1 MKDWRDD
8 LVTKTKPPRYCPDC
22 EMHLILVG
30 RISWP
35 RLGKQPLE
43 YGCSLRCESCEF
55 EGKWIN
61 KNFNQE
67 IIDYFGME
75 GAKEFVGKHGWFGRK
90 EKMFLLTEEDPQL
103 ELFNFDEN
111 KL

>member
-1 MKDWRDD
+1 
-8 LVTKTKPPRYCPDC
+8 
-22 EMHLILVG
+22 
-30 RISWP
+30 
-35 RLGKQPLE
+35 
-43 YGCSLRCESCEF
+43 
-55 EGKWIN
+55 
-61 KNFNQE
+61 
-67 IIDYFGME
+67 ME